1 MIGLENY
8 PNDNGNYSQSNNQ
21 QASLNNISLSSNQQP
36 PVSLPPLQTISPNFI
51 NVDDEMI
58 PEGRIEGRSQIENTS
73 NAKSKEIKKKFYS
86 RYKTSELTINQI
98 IEKIKNE
105 TKKMSNHLLEK
116 NVNVFNIL
124 LEGYSL
130 NRFLFQ

>member
-73 NAKSKEIKKKFYS
+73 NAKSKEIKKKFY
-86 RYKTSELTINQI
+86 
-98 IEKIKNE
+98 
-105 TKKMSNHLLEK
+105 
-116 NVNVFNIL
+116 
-124 LEGYSL
+124 
-130 NRFLFQ
+130 